1 MWPRPLRLGALCDH
15 KSMAKGLNEEAAGIS
30 TTHDFGAA
38 AKITRR
44 AADRL
49 RAGHL
54 WVYRSDVEKLLPA
67 SGATSEAR
75 EIPPGALVTV
85 LDGRGAP
92 LGTALFSSASQIC
105 LRMVSEEAGLTR
117 AAYLDAVRER
127 VTAALRL
134 RDALAP
140 SSGENNGC
148 RLLFSEA
155 DGLPGIVADRYNGL
169 VVLQLLT
176 QGTAQ
181 ADVRAALR
189 EVLSAQPWVS
199 TIVERPDPRIRELE
213 ELAAAPVEP
222 LFVRDGNAASRPS
235 Y

>member
-1 MWPRPLRLGALCDH
+1 
-15 KSMAKGLNEEAAGIS
+15 MAKGLNQEDAGVS
-30 TTHDFGAA
+30 PTHDFGAA

-75 EIPPGALVTV
+75 EIPAGALVTV

-105 LRMVSEEAGLTR
+105 LRLVSEEPGLTR
-117 AAYLDAVRER
+117 AAYLDALRAR
-127 VTAALRL
+127 VGAALRL
-134 RDALAP
+134 RDALVPEATLK
-140 SSGENNGC
+140 SAENNGC

-169 VVLQLLT
+169 VV
-176 QGTAQ
+176 
-181 ADVRAALR
+181 
-189 EVLSAQPWVS
+189 
-199 TIVERPDPRIRELE
+199 
-213 ELAAAPVEP
+213 
-222 LFVRDGNAASRPS
+222 
-235 Y
+235 